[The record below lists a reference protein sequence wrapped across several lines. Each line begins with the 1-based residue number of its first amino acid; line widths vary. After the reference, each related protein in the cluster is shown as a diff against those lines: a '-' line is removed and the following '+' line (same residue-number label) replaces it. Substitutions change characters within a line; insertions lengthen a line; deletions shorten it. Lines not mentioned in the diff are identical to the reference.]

1 MKVGITGA
9 AGHIGTTLREGLS
22 KDHALTMYDIKNV
35 AREPDA
41 AIKSILIDLTLSE
54 RIQGLFDGL
63 DAVIHLAAVAHP
75 RALWDSVLKDNI
87 VMTHNVFEE
96 CRRAGVQRIVFAST
110 NHVLHGHTMGPEPDT
125 LDADFYREGKPLLT
139 LHTPPAPDSLYGV
152 SKLFGEDLGR
162 YYAHRFGLRFVA
174 LRIGWTIREDDPSI
188 KRGTPAEDYMRAM
201 FLSKRD
207 CVTAF
212 SRSLEVEM
220 ASGETVVAFA
230 ISNNSRRLF
239 DLEETRKK
247 LGFNPADNAED
258 YF

>member
-9 AGHIGTTLREGLS
+9 AGHIGTTLREELSQDYALRLYDKKKIPPAHDTTAQSMAVDLGL
-22 KDHALTMYDIKNV
+22 KEQV
-35 AREPDA
+35 
-41 AIKSILIDLTLSE
+41 
-54 RIQGLFDGL
+54 QGLFDGL
-63 DAVIHLAAVAHP
+63 DALIHLAAVAHP
-75 RALWDSVLKDNI
+75 RALWDQVLKDNI

-110 NHVLHGHTMGPEPDT
+110 HHVLHGHTMGTEPDT
-125 LDADFYREGKPLLT
+125 LDAAFYREGKPLLT
-139 LHTPPAPDSLYGV
+139 LNTPPAPDSLYGV

-162 YYAHRFGLRFVA
+162 YNARRFGLRFVA
-174 LRIGWTIREDDPSI
+174 LRIGWTIREDDPSL

-207 CVTAF
+207 CVAAF
-212 SRSLEVEM
+212 RRSLEVDM
-220 ASGETVVAFA
+220 APGEIILAFA
-230 ISNNSRRLF
+230 ISNNSRRVF

-247 LGFNPADNAED
+247 LGFNPVDNAEG